1 LIIDRLYEEV
11 NKKGS
16 ICLGLDTD
24 ISYIPDKLKKKYDS
38 VSELLFQF
46 NRTVIDETLDLVPIY
61 KVQIAFYEAYGI
73 EGMKAYRDTLRYI
86 RNNKSMVIGDVKR
99 GDISSTGK
107 MYAKAHFSGDFEC
120 DFITVNPYMGM
131 DSIEPYL
138 EYVQEANKGL
148 FVLLRTS
155 NKGAEDIQYLNVK
168 GYKVYN
174 WVGDKIKEIAGNYM
188 GRCGYSSVGVVVGAT
203 HTDEGANL
211 RKRYENM
218 FFLIPGYGAQGGK
231 GREAA
236 LYLKNGNGG
245 IVNSSR
251 GIIADYKNYEDGEE
265 RFEYYVRQA
274 VLLMKEDIRNG

>member
-1 LIIDRLYEEV
+1 MRFYHCQSLY
-11 NKKGS
+11 G
-16 ICLGLDTD
+16 
-24 ISYIPDKLKKKYDS
+24 
-38 VSELLFQF
+38 
-46 NRTVIDETLDLVPIY
+46 
-61 KVQIAFYEAYGI
+61 
-73 EGMKAYRDTLRYI
+73 
-86 RNNKSMVIGDVKR
+86 
-99 GDISSTGK
+99 
-107 MYAKAHFSGDFEC
+107 
-120 DFITVNPYMGM
+120 
-131 DSIEPYL
+131 IEPYL